1 MRNAEEPARLYPSH
15 PSIFPK
21 VRTFLRQQATEAG
34 LDSQAAHDLT
44 LAVCEACANSLRHTL
59 SPHIRLTWRSQP
71 QAVEV
76 LVEDDG
82 IFRSRAA
89 VFAAAG
95 TNGAGL
101 GIPLM
106 VAMTD
111 EFSIRQ
117 GTEQF
122 PGTLVRLV
130 KYRT

>member
-1 MRNAEEPARLYPSH
+1 MRNAVEPARLYPSH

-21 VRTFLRQQATEAG
+21 VRAFLHQQATEAG
-34 LDSQAAHDLT
+34 LGSQATQDLI
-44 LAVCEACANSLRHTL
+44 LAVCEACANSLRHTI
-59 SPHIRLTWRSQP
+59 SPHIRLTWRLQP

-76 LVEDDG
+76 LVEDEG
-82 IFRSRAA
+82 IFRTRAA
-89 VFAAAG
+89 VLDGGEA
-95 TNGAGL
+95 NGAGL

-130 KYRT
+130 KYRS